1 MLQPPCILYH
11 LHKNLAMY
19 VYLGWILKYYIYV
32 EQTIRSTKIT
42 DRRVIL
48 FVKVHH
54 TSIYRYK

>member
-1 MLQPPCILYH
+1 
-11 LHKNLAMY
+11 MY
-19 VYLGWILKYYIYV
+19 VYLAWILKYYMYV

-48 FVKVHH
+48 FVKVHD